1 MTIIRS
7 QDKLQKEQE
16 FALFQN
22 NQFITRNQQIWPTD
36 WTCLESTIYYLA
48 ITETSCKK
56 TSQHTYKKKGR

>member
-36 WTCLESTIYYLA
+36 
-48 ITETSCKK
+48 
-56 TSQHTYKKKGR
+56 